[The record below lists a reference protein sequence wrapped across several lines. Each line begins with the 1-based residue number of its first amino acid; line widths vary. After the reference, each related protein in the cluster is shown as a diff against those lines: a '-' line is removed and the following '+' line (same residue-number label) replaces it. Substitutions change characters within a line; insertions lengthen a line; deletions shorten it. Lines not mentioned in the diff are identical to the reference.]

1 MPGSRLRRALNKRNP
16 KEVFG
21 RTFYGYILKRRGN
34 SMNAKR
40 YLAVGSM
47 ALLLA
52 AGPFALAQDKD
63 KSSGGGKITDPQI
76 VGVVTAADQ
85 IDIDAAKLALK
96 KTKND
101 QVKQFAQQMIDDHTK
116 LQNSVNDLGKKL
128 NVKPAPS
135 DTSKSLK
142 TAAAAETKKL
152 QGLNGKA
159 FDTEYINHEVAYHQQ
174 VLDAAGNVLIPN
186 AQNAD
191 LKSALQGAAP
201 LLQGHL
207 DHAKQL
213 QSSLGGSSG
222 GSH

>member
-1 MPGSRLRRALNKRNP
+1 MDMKTRFAAG
-16 KEVFG
+16 
-21 RTFYGYILKRRGN
+21 TI
-34 SMNAKR
+34 
-40 YLAVGSM
+40 
-47 ALLLA
+47 ALLFGFGSLV
-52 AGPFALAQDKD
+52 LAQNE
-63 KSSGGGKITDPQI
+63 SSGGAKPSDPQI

-85 IDIDAAKLALK
+85 IDIDTAKLALK

-116 LQNSVNDLGKKL
+116 LQSSVNDLGKKL

-186 AQNAD
+186 AQNAE
-191 LKSALQGAAP
+191 LKSALEGAAP

-213 QSSLGGSSG
+213 QSSTGGGSGSG
-222 GSH
+222 SEHSH

>member
-1 MPGSRLRRALNKRNP
+1 MHVNKN
-16 KEVFG
+16 
-21 RTFYGYILKRRGN
+21 
-34 SMNAKR
+34 
-40 YLAVGSM
+40 LAVGAM
-47 ALLLA
+47 ALLFA
-52 AGPFALAQDKD
+52 VGSSALAQDKD
-63 KSSGGGKITDPQI
+63 MSSGGGKITDPQI

-142 TAAAAETKKL
+142 SAAADEMKKL
-152 QGLNGKA
+152 RGLNGKA

-186 AQNAD
+186 AQNAE

-213 QSSLGGSSG
+213 QSSMGGGSSS
-222 GSH
+222 GSGSGHSH